1 MYDVSFVQG
10 LKSLEGLVQDVGTY
24 TLGDVSLALFNNW
37 CKTSTIHELKKDPKA
52 LSVIKGIKASD
63 YIIVV
68 ITHFHYTKLISDDLS
83 FLFIFGLNKLQSIL
97 LAVIFAL
104 DQEDSSE
111 TTIPDFLHDF
121 IILRGILL

>member
-1 MYDVSFVQG
+1 
-10 LKSLEGLVQDVGTY
+10 
-24 TLGDVSLALFNNW
+24 
-37 CKTSTIHELKKDPKA
+37 
-52 LSVIKGIKASD
+52 
-63 YIIVV
+63 
-68 ITHFHYTKLISDDLS
+68 
-83 FLFIFGLNKLQSIL
+83 L